1 MEKYRIVPS
10 IDPIDP
16 YEKVKLD
23 VLQARES
30 LSKLTPNQQRK
41 LAEEL
46 FGLAY
51 VEMVIKIFNNSV
63 R

>member
-16 YEKVKLD
+16 YEKAKLD